1 MPPKKTANSA
11 NGQLPVPVE
20 LIQRRIY
27 LDRGHKV
34 MFDADLSGLYEVS
47 TKALNQAVKRN
58 TGRFPK
64 DFMFRLTSQEAK
76 AMNRSQIVTGSHR
89 ARRGYA
95 LLSAQQR
102 TRRTRE
108 YRHHASVRKAS

>member
-76 AMNRSQIVTGSHR
+76 AMNRSQIVTGSQKHR
-89 ARRGYA
+89 DPRFPP
-95 LLSAQQR
+95 
-102 TRRTRE
+102 
-108 YRHHASVRKAS
+108 HAFTEQGVGHVIQHTSE